1 MYNLPDID
9 FIGLKNKIFKGLKN
23 QPILAPG
30 ILILAGLIL
39 VLSIANAGSAIL
51 NYFPNQA
58 QQIAQYL
65 QIPSLEPA
73 KSNDNAQSIYDSAVS
88 YEQAVIS
95 AVKSASP
102 SVVSI
107 VISKNLPVYEQ
118 QYVNPFGDL
127 MPGFNI
133 QVPQYVQKGTKLQ
146 EIGSGSGFIVSA
158 DGLVLTN
165 KHVVSDSA
173 AEYTVFTNDGQ
184 KYSAKVLALDPMQDL
199 AVIKIQSEQTFLP
212 IKLGDSSQIQIG
224 QTAIAIG
231 NALGE
236 FTNTVSVGV
245 VSGLQRTI
253 SASDRAG
260 GSSETLQGIIQ
271 TDAAI
276 NSGNSGGPL
285 LNLKGEVIGIN
296 TAMAENAQSIGFA
309 IPINTA
315 KNAID
320 QVIKTNK
327 IVYPFLGVRYV
338 LVDSAVQKKYNLK
351 NDYGALVLKGA
362 NGEPAV
368 TKDSPAEASGIKEN
382 DVILELNGEKITT
395 DNPLSQI
402 ITKYKVEDKVNLK
415 ILRDDQ
421 EQNIEAVLAER
432 K

>member
-1 MYNLPDID
+1 MTMYNLPNFDIVATKEKV
-9 FIGLKNKIFKGLKN
+9 LKFFKNRKFKT
-23 QPILAPG
+23 PI
-30 ILILAGLIL
+30 ILFAAGCILGFLITL
-39 VLSIANAGSAIL
+39 FSY
-51 NYFPNQA
+51 NYFPIQA
-58 QQIAQYL
+58 GQIAQYL
-65 QIPSLEPA
+65 NIPYLELP
-73 KSNDNAQSIYDSAVS
+73 KNSDNTQNPYDSAVS

-118 QYVNPFGDL
+118 QYINPFGDL
-127 MPGFNI
+127 MPGFNFQI
-133 QVPQYVQKGTKLQ
+133 PQYVQKGTKLQ

-173 AEYTVFTNDGQ
+173 AEYTVFTNDNQ

-253 SASDRAG
+253 SASDRTG
-260 GSSETLQGIIQ
+260 GFSETLAGIIQ

-362 NGEPAV
+362 NGEPAI
-368 TKDSPAEASGIKEN
+368 TKDSPAEKAGIKEN

-395 DNPLSQI
+395 NNPLSQI
-402 ITKYKVEDKVNLK
+402 ITKYKVEDKINLK
-415 ILRDDQ
+415 ILRDGQ
-421 EQNIEAVLAER
+421 EQNMEATLAER

>member
-1 MYNLPDID
+1 
-9 FIGLKNKIFKGLKN
+9 
-23 QPILAPG
+23 
-30 ILILAGLIL
+30 
-39 VLSIANAGSAIL
+39 
-51 NYFPNQA
+51 
-58 QQIAQYL
+58 
-65 QIPSLEPA
+65 
-73 KSNDNAQSIYDSAVS
+73 
-88 YEQAVIS
+88 
-95 AVKSASP
+95 
-102 SVVSI
+102 
-107 VISKNLPVYEQ
+107 
-118 QYVNPFGDL
+118 
-127 MPGFNI
+127 
-133 QVPQYVQKGTKLQ
+133 
-146 EIGSGSGFIVSA
+146 
-158 DGLVLTN
+158 
-165 KHVVSDSA
+165 
-173 AEYTVFTNDGQ
+173 
-184 KYSAKVLALDPMQDL
+184 
-199 AVIKIQSEQTFLP
+199 
-212 IKLGDSSQIQIG
+212 
-224 QTAIAIG
+224 
-231 NALGE
+231 
-236 FTNTVSVGV
+236 VGV